1 MIDGQE
7 EVYHKVKVTYLA
19 FSLSDFVIIVDVLNI

>member
-1 MIDGQE
+1 MIDGQ